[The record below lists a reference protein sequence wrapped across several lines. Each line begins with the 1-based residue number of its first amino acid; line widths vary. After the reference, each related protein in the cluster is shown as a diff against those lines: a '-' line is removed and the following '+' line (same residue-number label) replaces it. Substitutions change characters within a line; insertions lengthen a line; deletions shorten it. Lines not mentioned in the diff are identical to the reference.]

1 MQFVHALERLAA
13 DPCALLL
20 VVNRRLERSGQQAY
34 AQLQLARGACVWPRP
49 AIATFDDWLHA
60 HTERVIQSG
69 RWPAGELPD
78 AVLDDDDELALWEAV
93 VRADAGDIGL
103 LSPRDL
109 AQEAQRAHALLCEYG
124 DAVTGDDLAEEVRRF
139 LIWQGEFRR
148 RCAARGWLAGA
159 DWRAQQIAR
168 LELAPLPRLLLLQGH
183 DDIRPWLQRLI
194 DAVRA
199 GGGDVQRVDDAR
211 IASDQQRLAP
221 ADAEAETLL
230 VARWCRAHLDARP
243 QARIAIVVPT
253 LEARAAS
260 LQRALMAELEPA
272 RSLGFDR
279 APSAEINVSLGS
291 ALADAAP
298 VACALRLLQLLTRSD
313 RWPLA
318 SLSPLLLSPYLVP
331 AEEAGALALLDAWLR
346 RNGHATLSAKQ
357 LAFWLHEQPPAGSH
371 NSVFAAHWRSGMQA
385 AEALRK
391 RRRLR
396 EWSALLPDVLAAFG
410 WPGATTLDS
419 HDYQAREAFFKE
431 LAALGRARL
440 PEQAIGFA
448 EAVQALQQRCRA
460 RLFQPE
466 QPGTARVLVVGLLE
480 AAGMP
485 ADVIWVLDAR
495 DEVLPAP
502 IRPNALLP
510 LRWQRERG
518 LPRASHSRELQLA
531 QIFVERLAGAA
542 PQVFWSCPQHEGDRE
557 LRVSPFLRALPLATF
572 TLADFSAATAFAR
585 QAGVALE
592 TLADEPVTPVGEG
605 EYFRRDSRL
614 LAVQAINPQAAFVE
628 YRLHADV
635 VDPLP
640 LPGLPRE
647 RGTLVHEALA
657 LLWRRLEHSEQLF
670 AQDDDARQQ
679 LCSDAASHALKTFET
694 QTRESFP
701 PRWRALEQQVLATL
715 LDEWLQFEKQRA
727 PGFAPIGIEQA
738 CALRIGDLALDLRI
752 DRVDVLADGRAVII
766 DYKTGSGWQAPD
778 WFSERPRDVQL
789 MLYALAVQ
797 QSLAAVVAG
806 RVRAGDMNVKGLT
819 DDDGVLPGLK
829 ADKRLSGI
837 ALDDLRE
844 RWQLQLSELASEF
857 LLGDARNIAYD
868 AAAEQLL
875 AAPFLRLWHD
885 TESETESGNES
896 RFDNIN
902 NTDNT
907 NNTNINTG
915 NTPSSFR
922 RSEA

>member
-1 MQFVHALERLAA
+1 MQFAHALERLAA
-13 DPCALLL
+13 DPGAQLL

-34 AQLQLARGACVWPRP
+34 AQLQLARGLTVWPRP
-49 AIATFDDWLHA
+49 AIATFDDWLHG
-60 HTERVIQSG
+60 HSERVIQSG

-78 AVLDDDDELALWEAV
+78 TVLDDDDELALWEAV

-124 DAVTGDDLAEEVRRF
+124 DAVTGGDLAEEVRRF

-148 RCAARGWLAGA
+148 RCAARGWLSQA
-159 DWRAQQIAR
+159 DWTAQQVAR
-168 LELAPLPRLLLLQGH
+168 LALAPLPRLLLLQGY
-183 DDIRPWLQRLI
+183 DDLRPWLQSLI
-194 DAVRA
+194 AAVQA
-199 GGGDVQRVDDAR
+199 GGGEVQRLADAR
-211 IASDQQRLAP
+211 IASVQQRVAP

-230 VARWCRAHLDARP
+230 VSRWCRAHLQTHP

-279 APSAEINVSLGS
+279 APSAEINVSLGT
-291 ALADAAP
+291 ALADAPP
-298 VACALRLLQLLTRSD
+298 VACALRLLQLLTRTD
-313 RWPLA
+313 RWSLA

-346 RNGHATLSAKQ
+346 RQGHATLSAKQ
-357 LAFWLHEQPPAGSH
+357 LAFWLDEKPPAGTRNH
-371 NSVFAAHWRSGMQA
+371 GFAARWRSGMQA
-385 AEALRK
+385 METLRK
-391 RRRLR
+391 RQRLR
-396 EWSALLPDVLAAFG
+396 DWSALLPELLAAFG
-410 WPGATTLDS
+410 WPGTSALDS

-448 EAVQALQQRCRA
+448 DAVQALQQRCRA

-466 QPGTARVLVVGLLE
+466 QPGTARVQVVGLLE
-480 AAGMP
+480 AAGMQ

-518 LPRASHSRELQLA
+518 LPRASHARELQLA
-531 QIFVERLAGAA
+531 QIFVERLAGTA
-542 PQVFWSCPQHEGDRE
+542 PQVYWSCPQHEGDRE
-557 LRVSPFLRALPLATF
+557 LRVSPFLRALPLAGF
-572 TLADFSAATAFAR
+572 TLNDFAASTAFAR
-585 QAGVALE
+585 QPPAAQE
-592 TLADEPVTPVGEG
+592 TLDEETVSPVGSHEQ
-605 EYFRRDSRL
+605 FRRDSRL

-640 LPGLPRE
+640 LAGLPRE

-657 LLWRRLEHSEQLF
+657 LLWRQLAHSDALF
-670 AQDDDARQQ
+670 ALDDGARQQ
-679 LCSDAASHALKTFET
+679 LCNDTAAHALKTLET
-694 QTRESFP
+694 QTREHFP
-701 PRWRALEQQVLATL
+701 PRWRQLEQQVLATL
-715 LDEWLQFEKQRA
+715 LDEWLQFETRRQT
-727 PGFAPIGIEQA
+727 GFVPTGIEQS
-738 CALRIGDLALDLRI
+738 CELRIGDLALDLRI
-752 DRVDVLADGRAVII
+752 DRIDTLADGRAVII
-766 DYKTGSGWQAPD
+766 DYKTGSSWRTPD

-789 MLYALAVQ
+789 MLYALSVS

-806 RVRAGDMNVKGLT
+806 RVHAGDMNFKGLS
-819 DDDGVLPGLK
+819 DEDGVLPGLK
-829 ADKRLSGI
+829 ADKRMSDV

-844 RWQLQLSELASEF
+844 RWRHQLNELASEF

-875 AAPFLRLWHD
+875 AAPFLRLWHALD
-885 TESETESGNES
+885 TETDTDTASGA
-896 RFDNIN
+896 DTHINI
-902 NTDNT
+902 
-907 NNTNINTG
+907 
-915 NTPSSFR
+915 
-922 RSEA
+922 RSTSHARAFFPAERDA